1 MLLIDA
7 YMNLHYAVS
16 KVWSQNVTLFAF
28 MTLFGKKCVVFQAPG
43 SNSTCFCRA
52 QGFNSTCSCRARSTF
67 LGLNVLFFGLKVL
80 VAHVFVG
87 LEVLIAHVL
96 VRLDQAR

>member
-16 KVWSQNVTLFAF
+16 KVWLQNLIQFAF
-28 MTLFGKKCVVFQAPG
+28 MTFFGK
-43 SNSTCFCRA
+43 
-52 QGFNSTCSCRARSTF
+52 
-67 LGLNVLFFGLKVL
+67 NVLFFRLEVL
-80 VAHVFVG
+80 IAHVFVR

-96 VRLDQAR
+96 VGLDRARQEHVLLKPRA